1 MPNYR
6 RAAIAI
12 LFLTAT
18 PAAAQPTAVAIDV
31 TNFAFAPSPLHL
43 AAGRP
48 VTLTF
53 VNRSSSRHDF
63 TARTFFASSAIA
75 GAAPAGGKIELA
87 GHQSRSITLTPRA
100 GSYTAHCGRF
110 MHKQFGMSA
119 QIVVH

>member
-6 RAAIAI
+6 SAAIAI
-12 LFLTAT
+12 LFLAT

-63 TARTFFASSAIA
+63 TARAFFAASAIA
-75 GAAPAGGKIELA
+75 GAAPAGGKIDLA

-100 GSYTAHCGRF
+100 GNYTAHCGRF

-119 QIVVH
+119 VIIVH